1 MDQTFKLKLEEFKK
15 AIDTLNEAI
24 AVEKNALVR
33 DSVIKRFEYT
43 FELAWKTAK
52 VLLNDKFGV
61 KVTAP
66 KECFRELRNKIAL
79 SDQDVEA
86 LLEMTDDRNEVI
98 HTYKE
103 VFANEIY
110 EKIILRYAPLLRKMY
125 ETLASV

>member
-1 MDQTFKLKLEEFKK
+1 MDQTFQLKLEEFKK
-15 AIDTLNEAI
+15 AIDTLDEAI
-24 AVEKNALVR
+24 TAEKSALAR
-33 DSVIKRFEYT
+33 DSAIKRFEYT

-52 VLLNDKFGV
+52 VLLNDKFGI

-79 SDQDVEA
+79 SDQDIEI

-103 VFANEIY
+103 TFANEIY
-110 EKIILRYAPLLRKMY
+110 EKIVSRYTPILQKIY
-125 ETLASV
+125 EALVNM

>member
-1 MDQTFKLKLEEFKK
+1 MDQTFQLKLEEFKK

-24 AVEKNALVR
+24 AVEKSTLVR

-66 KECFRELRNKIAL
+66 KECFRELRNKVAL
-79 SDQDVEA
+79 SDQDVED

-103 VFANEIY
+103 AFANELY
-110 EKIILRYAPLLRKMY
+110 EKIVSQYAPLLQKVYKMIGS
-125 ETLASV
+125 E